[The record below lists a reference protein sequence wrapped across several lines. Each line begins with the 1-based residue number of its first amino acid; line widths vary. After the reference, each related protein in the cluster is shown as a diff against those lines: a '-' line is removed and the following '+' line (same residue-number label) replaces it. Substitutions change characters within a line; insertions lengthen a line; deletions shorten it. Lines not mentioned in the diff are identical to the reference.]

1 MEKNTLNTK
10 SSHRHQP
17 SISKSIKIQKNKT
30 KSKKRH
36 NLSFAFDIL
45 FFEIKKGDYQMIR
58 FLLESAAILAIGYGV
73 KKFFED
79 DENIEKIDDAL
90 CTIGDRLEELE
101 QNVNKFL
108 DTLGEKA
115 EAYFGEGG

>member
-1 MEKNTLNTK
+1 
-10 SSHRHQP
+10 
-17 SISKSIKIQKNKT
+17 
-30 KSKKRH
+30 
-36 NLSFAFDIL
+36 
-45 FFEIKKGDYQMIR
+45 MIR

-115 EAYFGEGG
+115 EAYFGEGERNEIVR

>member
-10 SSHRHQP
+10 PFPQHQP

-73 KKFFED
+73 KKFY
-79 DENIEKIDDAL
+79 KK
-90 CTIGDRLEELE
+90 C
-101 QNVNKFL
+101 
-108 DTLGEKA
+108 
-115 EAYFGEGG
+115 